1 MKKKYFGVSEFF
13 FTILIVK
20 TLLISWNRGS
30 QAKSVGGGRLEE
42 FLQRPEAHPHT
53 LVLVTAFPH
62 LPRQPPLGTITFPQ
76 AK

>member
-30 QAKSVGGGRLEE
+30 QAKGGGVRGV
-42 FLQRPEAHPHT
+42 FAEA
-53 LVLVTAFPH
+53 
-62 LPRQPPLGTITFPQ
+62 
-76 AK
+76 

>member
-30 QAKSVGGGRLEE
+30 QAKSVGGAVRGV
-42 FLQRPEAHPHT
+42 FAEA
-53 LVLVTAFPH
+53 
-62 LPRQPPLGTITFPQ
+62 
-76 AK
+76 

>member
-30 QAKSVGGGRLEE
+30 QAKGGGVLEE

-62 LPRQPPLGTITFPQ
+62 LPCQPPLGTISFPQ

>member
-1 MKKKYFGVSEFF
+1 MKKKYFGVREVF
-13 FTILIVK
+13 FTTLIVK

-30 QAKSVGGGRLEE
+30 QAKGGLEE

-53 LVLVTAFPH
+53 LVLATAFPH

-76 AK
+76 AE